1 MAHRATLSSSD
12 KTPSKQKKAHVS
24 WRVNK
29 EKAEDMNAM
38 SQELGLNNRSEFLDK
53 ATDTFMYHLDLGLRK
68 QLEIKLKMLENKQ
81 ERRLQALEERYELE
95 KKQIIDDSQSDIDF
109 IKQTLEIN
117 LKENC
122 VAPNKEIMSEEDLIE
137 SVYED
142 LKRLYG
148 RGEFDGENC
157 PEFYITL
164 LNKRLKS
171 GTDYCKSV
179 VNTTIKNSVF
189 Y

>member
-1 MAHRATLSSSD
+1 MNS
-12 KTPSKQKKAHVS
+12 QKPEKKHVS
-24 WRVNK
+24 WRVNV
-29 EKAEDMNAM
+29 EKAEDMEMM
-38 SQELGLNNRSEFLDK
+38 SQELGLNNRSEFLDR
-53 ATDTFMYHLDLGLRK
+53 ATDTFMYHLDLGLKK
-68 QLEIKLKMLENKQ
+68 QLEIKLRMLENKQ

-109 IKQTLEIN
+109 IKQTLAAN

-122 VAPNKEIMSEEDLIE
+122 VAPNKDIMTEEELVEDVYKDL
-137 SVYED
+137 V
-142 LKRLYG
+142 KLYQ

-157 PEFYITL
+157 PEFYITM

-171 GTDYCKSV
+171 GTDYCRNV
-179 VNTTIKNSVF
+179 IEHTIKNSVF